1 MLNFQRVSNHE
12 NENVP
17 DLDVRAMLNF
27 DKWLVTEWQP
37 NYLQSGEIDCRHI
50 LVCWS

>member
-1 MLNFQRVSNHE
+1 MFIAMLNFQRVSNHE

-37 NYLQSGEIDCRHI
+37 NYIAVRRD
-50 LVCWS
+50 